1 MNYKYIMTLLA
12 LTWMGSLS
20 AQYGLMKAQ
29 QFQQQLSTGQYQLLD
44 VRTAGEYKQMHLA
57 KALQADWTKP
67 EEFAERVKYLDKNKP
82 ILIYCASG
90 GRSGLAGQWLVQQ
103 GFTKVDNLEGG
114 IIAWNQ
120 AGFPTISDAGLR
132 SMTMEEYRRIIVS
145 APVVLIDFGAEW
157 CPPCKK
163 MEPVLADLQKDL
175 NGKFMLVKVDGGK
188 DTEVMLANQV
198 SALPV
203 FIVYK
208 NGKETF
214 RKQGV
219 LDKQTLRKYLQ

>member
-1 MNYKYIMTLLA
+1 MKYKCIMTGIVLSLI
-12 LTWMGSLS
+12 GSVS

-29 QFQQQLSTGQYQLLD
+29 QFRQQITTGQYQLLD

-57 KALQADWTKP
+57 NALQADWTKP
-67 EEFAERVKYLDKNKP
+67 EEFAERVKYLDKSRP

-103 GFTKVDNLEGG
+103 GFNKVDNLEGG

-132 SMTMEEYRRIIVS
+132 SMSMEEYRRIIVS
-145 APVVLIDFGAEW
+145 APVVLIDFGAAW

-163 MEPVLADLQKDL
+163 MEPVLADIQKEL
-175 NGKFMLVKVDGGK
+175 KGKFMLIKVDGGK

-214 RKQGV
+214 RRQGV
-219 LDKQTLRKYLQ
+219 LDKQTLMQHLQ

>member
-29 QFQQQLSTGQYQLLD
+29 HFQQQLSTGQYQLLD

-90 GRSGLAGQWLVQQ
+90 GKSGLAGQWLVQQ

-145 APVVLIDFGAEW
+145 ASVVLIDFGAEW

>member
-1 MNYKYIMTLLA
+1 MTGIVLSLI
-12 LTWMGSLS
+12 GSVS

-29 QFQQQLSTGQYQLLD
+29 QFRQQITTGQYQLLD

-57 KALQADWTKP
+57 NALQADWTKS
-67 EEFAERVKYLDKNKP
+67 EEFAERVKYLDKSRP

-90 GRSGLAGQWLVQQ
+90 GRSVLAGQWLVQQ
-103 GFTKVDNLEGG
+103 GFNKVDNLEGG

-132 SMTMEEYRRIIVS
+132 SMSMEEYRRIIVS
-145 APVVLIDFGAEW
+145 APVVLIDFGAAW

-163 MEPVLADLQKDL
+163 MEPVLADIQKEL
-175 NGKFMLVKVDGGK
+175 KGKFMLVKVDGGK

-214 RKQGV
+214 RRQGV
-219 LDKQTLRKYLQ
+219 LDKQTLMQHLQ

>member
-1 MNYKYIMTLLA
+1 MKYKCIMTGIVLSLI
-12 LTWMGSLS
+12 GSVS

-29 QFQQQLSTGQYQLLD
+29 QFRQQITTGQYQLLD

-57 KALQADWTKP
+57 NALQADWTKS
-67 EEFAERVKYLDKNKP
+67 EEFAERVKYLDKSRP

-103 GFTKVDNLEGG
+103 GFNKVDNLEGG

-132 SMTMEEYRRIIVS
+132 SMSMEEYRRIIVS
-145 APVVLIDFGAEW
+145 APVVLIDFGAAW

-163 MEPVLADLQKDL
+163 MEPVLADIQKEL
-175 NGKFMLVKVDGGK
+175 KGKFMLIKVDGGK

-214 RKQGV
+214 RRQGV
-219 LDKQTLRKYLQ
+219 LDKQTLMQHLQ

>member
-1 MNYKYIMTLLA
+1 
-12 LTWMGSLS
+12 
-20 AQYGLMKAQ
+20 
-29 QFQQQLSTGQYQLLD
+29 
-44 VRTAGEYKQMHLA
+44 
-57 KALQADWTKP
+57 
-67 EEFAERVKYLDKNKP
+67 
-82 ILIYCASG
+82 
-90 GRSGLAGQWLVQQ
+90 
-103 GFTKVDNLEGG
+103 
-114 IIAWNQ
+114 
-120 AGFPTISDAGLR
+120 
-132 SMTMEEYRRIIVS
+132 
-145 APVVLIDFGAEW
+145 
-157 CPPCKK
+157 

>member
-1 MNYKYIMTLLA
+1 
-12 LTWMGSLS
+12 
-20 AQYGLMKAQ
+20 MKAQ
-29 QFQQQLSTGQYQLLD
+29 QFRQQITTGQYQLLD

-57 KALQADWTKP
+57 NALQADWTKS
-67 EEFAERVKYLDKNKP
+67 EEFAERVKYLDKNRP
-82 ILIYCASG
+82 ILIYCVSG

-103 GFTKVDNLEGG
+103 GFNKVDNLEGG

-132 SMTMEEYRRIIVS
+132 SMSMEEYRRIIVS
-145 APVVLIDFGAEW
+145 APVVLIDFGAAW

-163 MEPVLADLQKDL
+163 MEPVLADIQKEL
-175 NGKFMLVKVDGGK
+175 KGKFMLVKVDGGK

-214 RKQGV
+214 RRQGV
-219 LDKQTLRKYLQ
+219 LDKQTLMQHLQ

>member
-1 MNYKYIMTLLA
+1 MTGIVLSLI
-12 LTWMGSLS
+12 GSVS

-29 QFQQQLSTGQYQLLD
+29 QFRQQITTGQYQLLD

-57 KALQADWTKP
+57 NALQADWTKS
-67 EEFAERVKYLDKNKP
+67 EEFAERVKYLDKSRP
-82 ILIYCASG
+82 ILIYCVSG
-90 GRSGLAGQWLVQQ
+90 GRSVLAGQWLVQQ
-103 GFTKVDNLEGG
+103 GFNKVDNLEGG

-132 SMTMEEYRRIIVS
+132 SMSMEEYRRIIVS
-145 APVVLIDFGAEW
+145 APVVLIDFGAAW

-163 MEPVLADLQKDL
+163 MEPVLADIQKEL
-175 NGKFMLVKVDGGK
+175 KGKFMLVKVDGGK
-188 DTEVMLANQV
+188 DTEVMQANQV

-214 RKQGV
+214 RRQGV
-219 LDKQTLRKYLQ
+219 LDKQTLMQHLQ

>member
-1 MNYKYIMTLLA
+1 MKYKCIMTGIVLSLI
-12 LTWMGSLS
+12 GSVS

-29 QFQQQLSTGQYQLLD
+29 QFRQQITTGQYQLLD

-57 KALQADWTKP
+57 NALQADWTKS
-67 EEFAERVKYLDKNKP
+67 EEFAERVKYLDKSRP

-90 GRSGLAGQWLVQQ
+90 GRSVLAGQWLVQQ
-103 GFTKVDNLEGG
+103 GFNKVDNLEGG

-132 SMTMEEYRRIIVS
+132 SMSMEEYRRIIVS
-145 APVVLIDFGAEW
+145 APVVLIDFGAAW

-163 MEPVLADLQKDL
+163 MEPVLADIQKEL
-175 NGKFMLVKVDGGK
+175 KGKFMLVKVDGGK

-214 RKQGV
+214 RRQGV
-219 LDKQTLRKYLQ
+219 LDKQTLMQHLQ